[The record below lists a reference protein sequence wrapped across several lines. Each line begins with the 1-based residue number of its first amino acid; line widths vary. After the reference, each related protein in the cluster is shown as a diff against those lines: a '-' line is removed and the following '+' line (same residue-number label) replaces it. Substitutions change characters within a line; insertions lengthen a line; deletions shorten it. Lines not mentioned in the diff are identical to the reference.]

1 MYGFF
6 NSLFTKILFLRT
18 LRKKGVYSY
27 IFNLCRGRVSKSLKD
42 AIFIGLMGKLL
53 IFSLGFVMT
62 YLNEGPSHPISILMH
77 QFCRWDS
84 NHYISIAKN
93 WYSNVG
99 EQRFFIVFLPL
110 YPILIRLTTFDYRY
124 MNLSALLISNVSSII
139 AMVYLFKLAKLDF
152 GDDVAKRSVLYFS
165 IYPTA
170 YFLCAIYTEGL
181 FLALATAC
189 VYYARKGRWLVA
201 GVLGMLSSLT
211 RIFGIILLPTLII
224 EYLLQRRWKW
234 REVNINIFWSGLV
247 LVGFLIYL
255 IINYKVTGDFFT
267 FMEIERTHWY
277 QSIDPLLG
285 LERAWRRA
293 ISASFPENITVG
305 SAQIIFAL
313 LGLLGVAGSFFRLR
327 LSYSVY
333 MLFTWM
339 MSVSTSFWI
348 SVPRYVMAMFPLFI
362 LLSLCGRRKE
372 FNYIAISVFSVSL
385 YFFTILFSLGQWAF

>member
-1 MYGFF
+1 
-6 NSLFTKILFLRT
+6 
-18 LRKKGVYSY
+18 
-27 IFNLCRGRVSKSLKD
+27 
-42 AIFIGLMGKLL
+42 
-53 IFSLGFVMT
+53 
-62 YLNEGPSHPISILMH
+62 
-77 QFCRWDS
+77 
-84 NHYISIAKN
+84 
-93 WYSNVG
+93 
-99 EQRFFIVFLPL
+99 
-110 YPILIRLTTFDYRY
+110 

-224 EYLLQRRWKW
+224 EYLLQRKWKW
-234 REVNINIFWSGLV
+234 REVNINILWSGLV

-255 IINYKVTGDFFT
+255 IINYKVTGGFFT

-313 LGLLGVAGSFFRLR
+313 LGLLGVAGSFFCLR

-348 SVPRYVMAMFPLFI
+348 SVPRDVMAMFPLFI